1 MILAKQQ
8 PVPIGVFD
16 SGFGGLHILSA
27 LRDLLPAADLVYF
40 GDSARSPY
48 GPRPSSEIKRFSVE
62 IARYLVREWG
72 IAMLVVGCNTAS
84 AAALETLK
92 EELEIPVIGVIEAG
106 ARAAR
111 LASPTGK
118 VGVIGTVGTIA
129 AGAYQRL
136 LGDLELV
143 CQACPGVVEFVE
155 RGECDSEQLD
165 ILLERLLE
173 PIRIEAPEALLLGC
187 THYPYVAK
195 AISKAVGESVLLIS
209 GAEET
214 AFEVRGYELANR
226 SHGGETIF
234 LCTGDPEC
242 FVRVGARLYG
252 SGLKSV
258 RVVDLA
264 ELEGE

>member
-1 MILAKQQ
+1 MNSGDPKR
-8 PVPIGVFD
+8 VPIGVFD
-16 SGFGGLHILSA
+16 SGLGGLHILSA
-27 LRDLLPAADLVYF
+27 LRDLLPEADLIYF

-48 GPRPSSEIKRFSVE
+48 GPRPAGEVREFSVA
-62 IARYLVREWG
+62 IARYLIRKWG

-84 AAALETLK
+84 AAALDTLK
-92 EELEIPVIGVIEAG
+92 AEFDIPVIGVIEAG
-106 ARAAR
+106 SRAARAA
-111 LASPTGK
+111 SPSGR

-136 LGDLELV
+136 LEDMELV

-155 RGECDSEQLD
+155 RGETNSEQLE

-173 PIRIEAPEALLLGC
+173 PVRIEAPDVLLLGC

-195 AISKAVGESVLLIS
+195 AISRAVGESVVLIS
-209 GAEET
+209 SAEET

-226 SHGGETIF
+226 SCGGETIF
-234 LCTGDPEC
+234 LCTGDPES

-252 SGLKSV
+252 SELKSV
-258 RVVDLA
+258 QVVDLA